1 MPRRALDAML
11 GAYLVVCALA
21 VVWPG
26 MAWFGA
32 RVEPYV
38 LGLPFAL
45 AWMVGWIVATF
56 FVLTLYHVL
65 RERGGA

>member
-1 MPRRALDAML
+1 MSPRTLDLLLA
-11 GAYLVVCALA
+11 AYLAVCALCI
-21 VVWPG
+21 VWPG
-26 MAWFGA
+26 MAVLGA

-56 FVLTLYHVL
+56 GVLAVYHVL
-65 RERGGA
+65 RERSDA